1 MSTYPERLFES
12 IDEAMLQSFIEQ
24 SQEENLHLDFK
35 RARSL
40 LSTDDR
46 KNLAVAL
53 SGFSNADGGVIVWGI
68 ATTRVQGVER
78 ASLIDTITSLSQLI
92 SQLNE
97 FTGQAVNPLDD
108 GVRHKRIEMSSD
120 AGV

>member
-1 MSTYPERLFES
+1 MSTYPEQLFES
-12 IDEAMLQSFIEQ
+12 IDEAILQSFIAQ

-35 RARSL
+35 RARPL

-46 KNLAVAL
+46 RNLVVAL

-68 ATTRVQGVER
+68 ATARVQGIER
-78 ASLIDTITSLSQLI
+78 ASAIDPIAPLSQLM

-97 FTGQAVNPLDD
+97 FTGQAVNPLVD
-108 GVRHKRIEMSSD
+108 GVRHKRI
-120 AGV
+120 